1 MASVSIKRPR
11 PCQNDND
18 DDSETPNF
26 VFSGNDTFS
35 RFLVIQSQDGSDPVT
50 SLSPFII
57 EKQIESLIGTPK
69 SVKKKLKNKTLLV
82 ETNRKSQTE
91 NLLKVK
97 SFFNLKVNVSEHNSL
112 NSSKGIIRDRML
124 KGEPEDSIVEYLRPQ
139 GVTGCKRFKIKKDG
153 KTVETNTLLLTFN
166 RVNVPKSLRIFYRVI
181 PVDVYVPNPLRC
193 FNCQRFGHHENN
205 CSEDPGSV
213 CENCG
218 ADGHAHHTSQ
228 CKNPTKCINYGKD
241 HLPKSNT
248 CEVWLKEKAIMKIK
262 VTNNISYLEAK
273 KLHENKP
280 ETTFSK
286 IVQSIARP
294 EMKDASTQYKTKDY
308 KITTSTKVIEPKV
321 KSTSNSPS
329 GSQSSSS
336 QSSNQSQSSSQPSSQ
351 PSSSAQSQP
360 RSQSLLPQSGGGGGQ
375 RSASRH
381 SSERKKKDEKSS
393 NKTNKPDTIKT
404 QNRFNGLEDRM
415 DTC

>member
-1 MASVSIKRPR
+1 M
-11 PCQNDND
+11 
-18 DDSETPNF
+18 
-26 VFSGNDTFS
+26 
-35 RFLVIQSQDGSDPVT
+35 
-50 SLSPFII
+50 
-57 EKQIESLIGTPK
+57 
-69 SVKKKLKNKTLLV
+69 
-82 ETNRKSQTE
+82 ETNKKSQTE
-91 NLLKVK
+91 NLLKVT
-97 SFFNLKVNVSEHNSL
+97 SFFNLKVSVSQHYSL

-124 KGEPEDSIVEYLRPQ
+124 KGESEDSIVEYLRPQ
-139 GVTGCKRFKIKKDG
+139 GVTGCKRFKIKKEG
-153 KTVETNTLLLTFN
+153 QSVETNTLLLTFD
-166 RVNVPKSLRIFYRVI
+166 RVNVPKSLKIFYRVV

-228 CKNPTKCINYGKD
+228 CKNPTKCINCGKD
-241 HLPKSNT
+241 HSPKSNI
-248 CEVWLKEKAIMKIK
+248 CEVWLKEKAIMKLK
-262 VTNNISYLEAK
+262 VTNNIIYLEAK

-294 EMKDASTQYKTKDY
+294 EMKDASTQYKVKDCKINASTKD
-308 KITTSTKVIEPKV
+308 IEPKV
-321 KSTSNSPS
+321 KTTSKSQS
-329 GSQSSSS
+329 GSQSSQSSSSS
-336 QSSNQSQSSSQPSSQ
+336 QSTSQSSSQ
-351 PSSSAQSQP
+351 PSSSAQSQ
-360 RSQSLLPQSGGGGGQ
+360 SLLPQSGGGGQ

-381 SSERKKKDEKSS
+381 SSERNKKDEKSS